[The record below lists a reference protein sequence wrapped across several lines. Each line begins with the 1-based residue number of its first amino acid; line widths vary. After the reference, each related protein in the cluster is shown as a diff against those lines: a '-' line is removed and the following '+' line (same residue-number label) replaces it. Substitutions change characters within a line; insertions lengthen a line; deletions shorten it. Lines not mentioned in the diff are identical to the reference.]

1 MSFLRYFCFYCAS
14 RLAYS
19 PVRNALRRPKAA
31 PAKPCA
37 KHGTGLLVTL
47 LLLFVAGPVALIVL
61 GFLTR

>member
-14 RLAYS
+14 RFAYGT
-19 PVRNALRRPKAA
+19 VRAALRRPTR

-47 LLLFVAGPVALIVL
+47 LLLLVAGPVALIVI
-61 GFLTR
+61 GFFTH